1 MFHKSTSASLSRIR
15 TVVEEK
21 KFLKEMPKKI
31 KEGWIAKHQKSRAA
45 KKTINRAGTR
55 SSTGNHEC

>member
-1 MFHKSTSASLSRIR
+1 MFHKSSSASLSRIR

-21 KFLKEMPKKI
+21 VFEGDAEEDQRRMDRKTSKEQ
-31 KEGWIAKHQKSRAA
+31 GC
-45 KKTINRAGTR
+45 KKTINGAGTR